1 MTRWNLDGVRVAGE
15 VLLLVA
21 LLALGVAVATTLVYG
36 VIRHADRARAK
47 RSYLQI
53 VLEAFPFIAIIALV
67 GALSGQV
74 AGGSREGVVGQVLPA
89 LFAAFGGFT
98 AYYVGIKRDRGGKV
112 AVNSV
117 AFLLGF
123 FVMYNVS
130 AVWRQDPEAWAF
142 CRELYASSDFESPAE
157 RVDRN
162 AVWSVYCGDVFKRW
176 SKQIDQVAPTPPQ

>member
-1 MTRWNLDGVRVAGE
+1 MSDINTELCAQAA
-15 VLLLVA
+15 A
-21 LLALGVAVATTLVYG
+21 LLDSEPPADEAYTDTAVETFELTKGQAFAIRRAL
-36 VIRHADRARAK
+36 
-47 RSYLQI
+47 
-53 VLEAFPFIAIIALV
+53 
-67 GALSGQV
+67 
-74 AGGSREGVVGQVLPA
+74 
-89 LFAAFGGFT
+89 
-98 AYYVGIKRDRGGKV
+98 RD
-112 AVNSV
+112 SV